1 MSSIFTQDQLIAKGG
16 ITRTKSLFMETSY
29 DDPEYWLM
37 TLKENDI
44 VSPKGQ
50 PLLSL
55 TRLYVDL
62 AINDPS
68 EYTFAMEVFGSWA
81 VWEKM
86 CGSDV
91 RIQKQIAIARSEADV
106 KRKSLVYRGI
116 MTEVKAGNAS
126 FQAQKWISEE
136 PWKATETAT
145 DGRKK
150 RKKQIVVAEAAF
162 EAEGLSGDLKRLKD
176 EGYLQ

>member
-1 MSSIFTQDQLIAKGG
+1 MSSIFRQDQLISKGG
-16 ITRTKSLFMETSY
+16 IHRTKSLFMETSY
-29 DDPEYWLM
+29 EDPEYWLM
-37 TLKENDI
+37 TLKDHDT
-44 VSPKGQ
+44 VSPRGQ

-55 TRLYVDL
+55 KRLYVELSID
-62 AINDPS
+62 DPS
-68 EYTFAMEVFGSWA
+68 EYTFASTVFGSWA
-81 VWEKM
+81 VWEKL
-86 CGSDV
+86 CGSDA
-91 RIQKQIAIARSEADV
+91 RIQKVISLARTECDV

-116 MTEVKAGNAS
+116 MQGVKAGNAS

>member
-1 MSSIFTQDQLIAKGG
+1 MSSIFRQDQLISKGG

-29 DDPEYWLM
+29 EDPEYWLM
-37 TLKENDI
+37 TLKDHDI
-44 VSPKGQ
+44 VSPQGQ

-55 TRLYVDL
+55 TRLYVKY
-62 AINDPS
+62 AITDPS

-86 CGSDV
+86 CGSDA
-91 RIQKQIAIARSEADV
+91 RIQRQIAIARSEADV
-106 KRKSLVYRGI
+106 KRKSIVYRGV
-116 MTEVKAGNAS
+116 MDEVKEGSAS
-126 FQAQKWISEE
+126 FQAKKWISEE
-136 PWKATETAT
+136 PWKAPETAT

-150 RKKQIVVAEAAF
+150 RKRQIVVAEAAS
-162 EAEGLSGDLKRLKD
+162 EAAGLSGDLKRLKD